1 MELETTNMKRT
12 TYSLILPTFKKIMIK
27 ITRAKRIENTLF
39 KCVFI
44 TNVSQL
50 TQFDFLLPEDI
61 ALITSEIE
69 AGNKQIVKQ
78 GKADFAVM
86 FCDALKNKEAA
97 RKAGV
102 SMFKQV
108 NSLQIS
114 SVAFVFAEEL
124 DDADCFLE
132 GAVLSSYQFLKYFKA
147 ETKKEKQ
154 YSLQHIQ
161 VLDMVI
167 TASQLLECEACWE
180 AVKVA
185 RDLVNEPQSY
195 LNAVQY
201 SLDMQQLGK
210 QFGFDV
216 EVFEKSKIESLKMGG
231 LLAVNQ
237 GSVVPPTFNILSYK
251 GVGAKNEKPL
261 ALVGKGIVYDTGG
274 LSLKPTANS
283 MDLMK
288 CDMGGSAAVV
298 GAMCAIA
305 KAKLPVNVV
314 AFIPATDNRP
324 GGDAYTPG
332 DVVVMHNGL
341 TVEVKNTDA
350 EGRMVLADAMS
361 YAEKYEPELLIEL
374 ATLTGSAVA
383 AIGAE
388 AAIAMGTDNE
398 AITLLEQVGEQNH
411 ERIVP
416 FPFWDEYDEQLKSD
430 IADLKNL
437 GGPTAGAITAG
448 KFLANFTT
456 APYVHIDIA
465 GPAFIDAES
474 AYRTKGG
481 TGYGVRLL
489 FDFIK
494 ERYHG

>member
-1 MELETTNMKRT
+1 MKRT
-12 TYSLILPTFKKIMIK
+12 SYSLILPTFNKTMIK
-27 ITRAKRIENTLF
+27 ITRVKNISSALF

-44 TNVSQL
+44 SDIKQL
-50 TQFDFLLPEDI
+50 TQFSFLTADDCNLIESEI
-61 ALITSEIE
+61 AL
-69 AGNKQIVKQ
+69 GNKQIVKQ
-78 GKADFAVM
+78 GKDGYALI

-102 SMFKQV
+102 NMFKLA
-108 NSLQIS
+108 NGLKIKE
-114 SVAFVFAEEL
+114 ATFVFADEL
-124 DDADCFLE
+124 ANKTCFLE
-132 GAVLSSYQFLKYFKA
+132 GAVLFSYQFLKYYKP
-147 ETKKEKQ
+147 ETKKEKLHSFQ
-154 YSLQHIQ
+154 SIQ
-161 VLDMVI
+161 INEQIVSDEELI
-167 TASQLLECEACWE
+167 ESEACWQ

-195 LNAVQY
+195 LNAIQY
-201 SLDMQQLGK
+201 SLEMEQLGK

-237 GSVVPPTFNILSYK
+237 GSVIPPTFTVLTYN
-251 GVGAKNEKPL
+251 GVGAKNKKPL

-274 LSLKPTANS
+274 LSLKPTPNS

-305 KAKLPVNVV
+305 QAKLPVNVV

-374 ATLTGSAVA
+374 STLTGSAVA

-388 AAIAMGTDNE
+388 AAIAMGTDDE
-398 AITLLEQVGEQNH
+398 AIALLAQVGEQNY

-416 FPFWDEYDEQLKSD
+416 FPFWEEYDEQLKSD

-456 APYVHIDIA
+456 APFVHIDIA
-465 GPAFIDAES
+465 GPAFISTDS
-474 AYRTKGG
+474 AYRTMGG

-494 ERYHG
+494 EKYHG

>member
-1 MELETTNMKRT
+1 
-12 TYSLILPTFKKIMIK
+12 MIK
-27 ITRAKRIENTLF
+27 VTRVKSLENAPF

-44 TNVSQL
+44 NDIKQISQFSFISESEQKIIKS
-50 TQFDFLLPEDI
+50 QFDL
-61 ALITSEIE
+61 
-69 AGNKQIVKQ
+69 GNKHFVNQSKN
-78 GKADFAVM
+78 GFAVM
-86 FCDALKNKEAA
+86 LCENNMTPEKA
-97 RKAGV
+97 RKAGLG
-102 SMFKQV
+102 MFKLV
-108 NSLQIS
+108 NALKVKEAS
-114 SVAFVFAEEL
+114 FEFATEIN
-124 DDADCFLE
+124 DAIFYVD
-132 GAVLSSYQFLKYFKA
+132 GAILCSYQFLKYFKQA
-147 ETKKEKQ
+147 TKNEKQ
-154 YSLQHIQ
+154 HALQSMLVSDALINER
-161 VLDMVI
+161 
-167 TASQLLECEACWE
+167 QLAEYAACWE
-180 AVKVA
+180 AVGVA

-201 SLDMQQLGK
+201 SADMQQLGK

-216 EVFEKSKIESLKMGG
+216 EVFEKSKIEELKMGG
-231 LLAVNQ
+231 LLAVNK
-237 GSVVPPTFNILSYK
+237 GSVIPPTFNVLRFK
-251 GVGAKNEKPL
+251 GSGAKNAKPL

-305 KAKLPVNVV
+305 KADLPVNVI

-332 DVVVMHNGL
+332 DVIVMHNGL

-361 YAEKYEPELLIEL
+361 YAEKFNPELLIEL

-383 AIGAE
+383 AIGSE
-388 AAIAMGTDNE
+388 AAIAMGTDE
-398 AITLLEQVGEQNH
+398 KAIEKLKEVGEKCH

-494 ERYHG
+494 ERYHV